1 MTTSA
6 PDPPQTSTAQLES
19 LRQTLFWHG
28 DALDLATDGEPPPA
42 GEQSPA
48 DGATGYW

>member
-6 PDPPQTSTAQLES
+6 PDPPQTPTVHLES

-28 DALDLATDGEPPPA
+28 DALDLAADGEPPPA
-42 GEQSPA
+42 GEPSA
-48 DGATGYW
+48 GDGTTGYW